1 MHLLEF
7 PIDLQNADIS
17 PLTLLKNRRSPNSFN
32 NSQNTH
38 RKHLQKSHFSV
49 ELSGWI
55 GKLKLFTRHATK
67 DVFLGILVNF
77 KNSSFMEYPL
87 KIV

>member
-17 PLTLLKNRRSPNSFN
+17 LLTLLKNRPSPNSFN

-38 RKHLQKSHFSV
+38 RKHLQNSQFSV
-49 ELSGWI
+49 ELSG
-55 GKLKLFTRHATK
+55 
-67 DVFLGILVNF
+67 
-77 KNSSFMEYPL
+77 
-87 KIV
+87 